1 MARIS
6 YERGI
11 KCKKCGKIII
21 AIDNPSFC
29 VLCQGCGAHLADNDY
44 ENNALVVTN
53 NAKII
58 TVKVTHKLFH
68 DIFEEV

>member
-6 YERGI
+6 YERGL
-11 KCKKCGKIII
+11 KCKRCGKIITT
-21 AIDNPSFC
+21 IDRFSSF
-29 VLCQGCGAHLADNDY
+29 VLCQGCGAYLAEFDREKKEINVAND
-44 ENNALVVTN
+44 
-53 NAKII
+53 AKII

>member
-29 VLCQGCGAHLADNDY
+29 VLCQGCGTHLADNDY
-44 ENNALVVTN
+44 ENSALVVTN

>member
-6 YERGI
+6 YEQGI

-29 VLCQGCGAHLADNDY
+29 VLCQGCGAHLANNDY
-44 ENNALVVTN
+44 ENNALIVTN

>member
-29 VLCQGCGAHLADNDY
+29 VLCQGCGAHLADNDS